1 MLNFKLGALALIMS
15 LMGYSQSTISGIVS
29 DENGD
34 PLIGAN
40 VQLLPVNQIT
50 STNEAGVFAL
60 NNIEEGEYSIAISFV
75 GYYDLSKDLKIAGNQ
90 NIDFQLKPNT
100 LLDQEVFVYSTRANS
115 KTPTTFSNVSNR
127 EIEERNLGQDLPI
140 LLKMTP
146 SVVTTSDAGAGIGYT
161 GLRIRGSDATRINV
175 TMNGVPIN
183 DSESHGVYWV
193 NMPDLASS
201 TTDIQIQR
209 GVGTSS
215 NGAASFGASVNMQTD
230 GFSQDFGA
238 SLSATVGSFNT
249 SKISGAIE
257 SGLLNDHWS
266 VQTRF
271 SKINSDGYIDR
282 SAADLWSYYVSGGYK
297 SDKTLIKA
305 MVFGGREETQQ
316 AWYGTPEARLTGDPQ
331 SLQEVIDFGGEYAT
345 QEQQDNLLNSDR
357 RFNYYLYDNEVDN
370 YAQDHFQL
378 HVSQTLTDRLYFA
391 GALHYTYGRGY
402 FEQFREDDDFTN
414 YNLNSITQDGEE
426 ISSGDFVRR
435 RWLDND
441 FYGFTYSLNY
451 EQNDFSA
458 VLGGGWNKYDGDH
471 FGEIIR
477 SEYFDVNA
485 IPDRYYDGV
494 GEKTDFNVYL
504 KLNKQLGNLNAYAD
518 AQVRKIDY
526 SAVGIDNDLSSYDT
540 GGDYTFFN
548 PKFGFTY
555 QLPRNTSFY
564 ASYAVANREPVRSD
578 FIDAPAGVTPEHET
592 LHNVEVGVRKSGKKL
607 SYQANYY
614 LMNYQNQLV
623 LIGELN
629 DVGSSV
635 RTNVPNSYRTGIELV
650 GSYALTNA
658 IVWSANAT
666 FSQNKIE
673 TFVESST
680 STAYEDT
687 DISFSP
693 NVIIGS
699 DLKYQ
704 ANNFTAQV
712 FSKYVGQQFLDNT
725 SNESRA
731 ISSYFINDLRLAYAL
746 PFVKSLDI
754 DVNLLVNNILNVE
767 YSNNGYTWGYA
778 FEGGAYQQNNYYP
791 QAGINFLAGIT
802 IKL

>member
-555 QLPRNTSFY
+555 QLPRNTSLY

>member
-1 MLNFKLGALALIMS
+1 
-15 LMGYSQSTISGIVS
+15 
-29 DENGD
+29 
-34 PLIGAN
+34 
-40 VQLLPVNQIT
+40 
-50 STNEAGVFAL
+50 
-60 NNIEEGEYSIAISFV
+60 
-75 GYYDLSKDLKIAGNQ
+75 
-90 NIDFQLKPNT
+90 
-100 LLDQEVFVYSTRANS
+100 
-115 KTPTTFSNVSNR
+115 
-127 EIEERNLGQDLPI
+127 
-140 LLKMTP
+140 
-146 SVVTTSDAGAGIGYT
+146 
-161 GLRIRGSDATRINV
+161 
-175 TMNGVPIN
+175 
-183 DSESHGVYWV
+183 
-193 NMPDLASS
+193 
-201 TTDIQIQR
+201 
-209 GVGTSS
+209 
-215 NGAASFGASVNMQTD
+215 
-230 GFSQDFGA
+230 
-238 SLSATVGSFNT
+238 
-249 SKISGAIE
+249 
-257 SGLLNDHWS
+257 
-266 VQTRF
+266 
-271 SKINSDGYIDR
+271 
-282 SAADLWSYYVSGGYK
+282 
-297 SDKTLIKA
+297 
-305 MVFGGREETQQ
+305 
-316 AWYGTPEARLTGDPQ
+316 
-331 SLQEVIDFGGEYAT
+331 
-345 QEQQDNLLNSDR
+345 
-357 RFNYYLYDNEVDN
+357 
-370 YAQDHFQL
+370 
-378 HVSQTLTDRLYFA
+378 
-391 GALHYTYGRGY
+391 
-402 FEQFREDDDFTN
+402 
-414 YNLNSITQDGEE
+414 
-426 ISSGDFVRR
+426 
-435 RWLDND
+435 
-441 FYGFTYSLNY
+441 
-451 EQNDFSA
+451 
-458 VLGGGWNKYDGDH
+458 
-471 FGEIIR
+471 
-477 SEYFDVNA
+477 
-485 IPDRYYDGV
+485 
-494 GEKTDFNVYL
+494 
-504 KLNKQLGNLNAYAD
+504 AD

-526 SAVGIDNDLSSYDT
+526 TAVGIDNDLSSYDT

-555 QLPRNTSFY
+555 QLPRNTSLY

-592 LHNVEVGVRKSGKKL
+592 LHNVEVGVRKSGKKS